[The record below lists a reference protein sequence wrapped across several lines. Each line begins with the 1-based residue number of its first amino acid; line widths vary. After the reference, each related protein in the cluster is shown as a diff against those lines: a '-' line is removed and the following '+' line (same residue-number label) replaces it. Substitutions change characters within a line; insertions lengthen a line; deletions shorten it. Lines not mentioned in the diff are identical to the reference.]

1 MIVGRSRYLFA
12 SVRADAKPGLARQFP
27 QHQTSKCL
35 CRALL
40 ARGIAGIALGFL
52 LGLLSHREVCFFT
65 RLEGGDGSLLGLL
78 SLLASCLLLCLALLG
93 LPARFASR
101 DDGLALGLALENR
114 GIIGGRHSGALEH
127 GVAGLGRA
135 LETISEK
142 LVVELFHVDP
152 LMMKIAG
159 LPSGNAYS
167 SARMEM
173 ARGTRTRTPGRLAT
187 DGRCGGATI

>member
-1 MIVGRSRYLFA
+1 L
-12 SVRADAKPGLARQFP
+12 
-27 QHQTSKCL
+27 
-35 CRALL
+35 
-40 ARGIAGIALGFL
+40 
-52 LGLLSHREVCFFT
+52 
-65 RLEGGDGSLLGLL
+65 
-78 SLLASCLLLCLALLG
+78 
-93 LPARFASR
+93 
-101 DDGLALGLALENR
+101 
-114 GIIGGRHSGALEH
+114 
-127 GVAGLGRA
+127 AGLGRA